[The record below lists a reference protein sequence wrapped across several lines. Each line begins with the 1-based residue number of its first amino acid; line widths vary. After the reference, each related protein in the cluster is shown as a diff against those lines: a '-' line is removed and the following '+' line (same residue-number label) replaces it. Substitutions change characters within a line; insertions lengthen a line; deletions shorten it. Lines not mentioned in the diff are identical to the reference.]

1 MADQYYFSQDNA
13 SSGPFSAAE
22 MRGLAAAGR
31 LRPTDP
37 VWKEGTGQSVLA
49 ARVKNLFPAPPQAAP
64 PEAAL
69 TQPLQGPSASAPP
82 DPQTTTP
89 ALKRPPPHEGPEEEP
104 AAVLAKETPEAA
116 VPLPGTPTRTAGGQ
130 APAQPAAEAARR
142 GGQPL
147 ARQKRV
153 VAIKGAVLT
162 GQDGVKVQ
170 FRKKCEK
177 CGHEEGC
184 RSTAIIRLGSSRV
197 PFFCPKCRRPRAVEI
212 TAVG

>member
-1 MADQYYFSQDNA
+1 MADQYYFSQDNTP
-13 SSGPFSAAE
+13 SGPFSAAE
-22 MRGLAAAGR
+22 MRRLAAAGR
-31 LRPTDP
+31 IRPTDP

-49 ARVKNLFPAPPQAAP
+49 ARVKNLFPAQPPDVATTP
-64 PEAAL
+64 PH
-69 TQPLQGPSASAPP
+69 QGPSAAAPP
-82 DPQTTTP
+82 DPQATTP
-89 ALKRPPPHEGPEEEP
+89 ALQGAPPHGGPEEEP

-116 VPLPGTPTRTAGGQ
+116 GPLPGTPTGMAVEKAL
-130 APAQPAAEAARR
+130 APPAAAAARR
-142 GGQPL
+142 ASQPP

-162 GQDGVKVQ
+162 GQDGVHVQ
-170 FRKKCEK
+170 FRKKCET
-177 CGHEEGC
+177 CGHEDGC